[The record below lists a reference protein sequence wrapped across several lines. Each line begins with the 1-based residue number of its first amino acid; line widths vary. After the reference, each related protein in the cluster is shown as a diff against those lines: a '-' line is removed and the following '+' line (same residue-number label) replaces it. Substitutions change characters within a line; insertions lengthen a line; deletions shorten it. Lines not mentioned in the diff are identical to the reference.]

1 MAGFHKV
8 WLAIAR
14 RAALP
19 ADVTPHVLRHS
30 FASVAADLGF
40 SELTIAA
47 LIGHKLGSITSR
59 YSHHADAVLLAA
71 ADAVAKRIEE
81 QLGYAE
87 PAGVVVEADFTA
99 RRA

>member
-1 MAGFHKV
+1 
-8 WLAIAR
+8 
-14 RAALP
+14 
-19 ADVTPHVLRHS
+19 
-30 FASVAADLGF
+30 
-40 SELTIAA
+40 
-47 LIGHKLGSITSR
+47 LGSITSR

-81 QLGYAE
+81 RLGYAE